1 MVPGTHCNGMLIK
14 GENAR
19 SYYGSD
25 LRLTIRLV
33 CQNGTPDG
41 RLDDIATAHFRHRAP
56 SVSPPSPH
64 RIPSVPPP
72 KPESDLKC
80 AILAQFGV
88 SGTLG
93 SGWEARSRR
102 GVSREDI

>member
-1 MVPGTHCNGMLIK
+1 MAHQMDALMTSQPPISATVP
-14 GENAR
+14 
-19 SYYGSD
+19 
-25 LRLTIRLV
+25 
-33 CQNGTPDG
+33 
-41 RLDDIATAHFRHRAP
+41 
-56 SVSPPSPH
+56 PPSPH